1 MRLNNPIGRVYQ
13 PVSAELAGKEDMAFN
28 PVYADLFGVNAAE
41 LHAQFITHLVR
52 QFGGVWCGAFIGK
65 IRVCHN
71 FNSFKNGA
79 LQRAAQIIHLEGA
92 FAGAF

>member
-28 PVYADLFGVNAAE
+28 PVQIGLFGANAVVFN
-41 LHAQFITHLVR
+41 AQLVTHLIQ
-52 QFGGVWCGAFIGK
+52 QFGGICRGAFIGK

-71 FNSFKNGA
+71 FNFFKNGT